1 MGLRLCLGLG
11 LSRTARWKVWWRCVL
26 LLLLLLRPLLWWPR
40 LGMGG
45 SAEAE
50 AHGLD
55 EGGRGGEARVDL
67 DGTEL
72 EGEVEFL
79 VEVGAVLVLAS
90 AAEEG
95 GVGSGACRGFAPGQ
109 ADLDFELVFAARK
122 VSKGCAC
129 ESDCTHT

>member
-1 MGLRLCLGLG
+1 MR
-11 LSRTARWKVWWRCVL
+11 
-26 LLLLLLRPLLWWPR
+26 
-40 LGMGG
+40 G

-50 AHGLD
+50 AHGFD
-55 EGGRGGEARVDL
+55 QSGRGGEARVDL

-72 EGEVEFL
+72 EGEVELL
-79 VEVGAVLVLAS
+79 VEVGAVFVLAS

-95 GVGSGACRGFAPGQ
+95 RVGGGACRRFPPGQ

-129 ESDCTHT
+129 ELD